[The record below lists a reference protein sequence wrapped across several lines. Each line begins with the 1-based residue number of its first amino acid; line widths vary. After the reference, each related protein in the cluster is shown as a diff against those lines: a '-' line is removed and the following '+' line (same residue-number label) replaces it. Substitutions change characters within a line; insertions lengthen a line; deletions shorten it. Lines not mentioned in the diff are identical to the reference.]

1 MADKR
6 NDMQQEQEPN
16 NICYLKDE
24 KGKEHRF
31 EVIADCMYKDTVYYA
46 MIPALNSEMEQEFCE
61 YVILKEIVKNGEVNL
76 ESVDDDD
83 EFNAVAAIFDDMFDE
98 EIDYD
103 DNNGA
108 GKK

>member
-83 EFNAVAAIFDDMFDE
+83 EFEKAEDYFNDLFFS

-103 DNNGA
+103 EN
-108 GKK
+108 